1 MGRRKTFKKGQGGS
15 FVQLEEWVLSSNAWS
30 SLKPAPRALYIELK
44 RQYNGFNNGKV
55 FLSQRDASQ
64 RLNVGRDTVARY
76 FNDLIDV
83 GFLIETQGFCLGA
96 EGHGKAAHYALTEYS
111 LDEKPATK
119 DFMKWKKTKSPL
131 ENPTYPAGKSN
142 HPCWKIQPP
151 SEDVLENATAFGQK
165 QSIPLLDNPAI
176 YTSNHMLTKNIAPTL
191 SNYLELVRAGN
202 WLCSNTQKQM
212 AA

>member
-55 FLSQRDASQ
+55 FLSQRDASK

-151 SEDVLENATAFGQK
+151 SEDVLENTTAFSQK
-165 QSIPLLDNPAI
+165 QAIPLLDNPAI
-176 YTSNHMLTKNIAPTL
+176 YTSNHMLTKNNAPIL

-202 WLCSNTQKQM
+202 WLCHKIEKQL